1 MKKFTAHYACRAAD
15 LNSRLV
21 VATTNVLIFQISN
34 LLMQSWKVRLT
45 CLECKQDLKYRLFFW
60 GNIKLQKNC
69 NQSRSLKRI
78 KIGGLVKVTLGVVHS
93 SYSLP
98 DWQAVKLTFFAPCG
112 GALSYMAQT
121 GGCRKQG
128 MAFRVSSFK
137 WGISDLC

>member
-1 MKKFTAHYACRAAD
+1 
-15 LNSRLV
+15 
-21 VATTNVLIFQISN
+21 
-34 LLMQSWKVRLT
+34 MQSWKVRLT

-98 DWQAVKLTFFAPCG
+98 DWQAVKLTFFAPWV
-112 GALSYMAQT
+112 GAANRVLLSGSQVLN
-121 GGCRKQG
+121 G
-128 MAFRVSSFK
+128 VSVICAESWDSSCEK
-137 WGISDLC
+137 S